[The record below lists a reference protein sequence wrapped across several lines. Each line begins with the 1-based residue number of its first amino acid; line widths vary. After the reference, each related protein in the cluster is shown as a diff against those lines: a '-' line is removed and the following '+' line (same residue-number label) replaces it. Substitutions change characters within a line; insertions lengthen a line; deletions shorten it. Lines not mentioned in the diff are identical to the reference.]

1 MIESLSDGQVLN
13 QEETPFLYS
22 LLFGEG
28 AVKDATSVVIFN
40 AIKRFASLTRTPRLP
55 FSLLAISFHCLSLG
69 VFVTLSLSLSHT
81 ETHLHP
87 HPRPRS

>member
-40 AIKRFASLTRTPRLP
+40 AIKRFASLT
-55 FSLLAISFHCLSLG
+55 
-69 VFVTLSLSLSHT
+69 
-81 ETHLHP
+81 
-87 HPRPRS
+87 